1 LRRIPKEFSNG
12 PVFVPWDG
20 SVLEFNSKSHVR
32 SRDLVPFNNGHYAR
46 RFKAVLRDLELS
58 DELRISNAWSGEITK
73 AKALVDPKTL
83 SHAAQH
89 TQMRQK

>member
-1 LRRIPKEFSNG
+1 M
-12 PVFVPWDG
+12 
-20 SVLEFNSKSHVR
+20 
-32 SRDLVPFNNGHYAR
+32 PFNNGHYAR

-58 DELRISNAWSGEITK
+58 DELRISNAWSGKITK

-89 TQMRQK
+89 TQMRKNDPYTREQSGSANKVIELRDTGH